1 MVIDTGTG
9 SWKPVE
15 PRTATQLIMG
25 SMHDETLSRAVVTY
39 IRGNRQQSWPSAHPD
54 AVEEQFGDR
63 AVDLIPR
70 VEALISE
77 IHDRAHE
84 WLHVDLAI
92 TARGVEEAL
101 RQKHPELTA
110 EAIQDLVAYFTY
122 VWK

>member
-1 MVIDTGTG
+1 
-9 SWKPVE
+9 
-15 PRTATQLIMG
+15 
-25 SMHDETLSRAVVTY
+25 MHDETLSRAVVTY
-39 IRGNRQQSWPSAHPD
+39 IWGNRQQSWPSAHPD

-70 VEALISE
+70 VEALINE

-92 TARGVEEAL
+92 TAGRVEEAL

-110 EAIQDLVAYFTY
+110 EAIQDLAAYFTY
-122 VWK
+122 EWK